1 MTPEWRF
8 AASKYAT
15 AGIHLVNREKCS
27 FARGEMRKNEHPAEE
42 SDKANDRRL
51 ATGSKEFTLLKL
63 KRLQILG
70 FKSFCDR
77 TELKFHG
84 DGVAAIIGPNGCGK
98 SNISDAISWVL
109 GEQSAKT
116 LRGARMEDVI
126 FAGTRDRK
134 PTGMAEV
141 SLTLIDPEVYAGAD
155 ANAAPEIDIQDE
167 MPEPEAH
174 VTDDWD
180 EAAIRAHNAAETE
193 QAVEDAQPGKME
205 EVEVPRSKINTIAIA
220 FPDDEPIFA
229 LPAHTVSAPPA
240 NAPVGTAAP
249 HVVLKI
255 RRRKFN
261 QQQFRHGEI
270 VVTRRLFRSGDSEYL
285 LNGKL
290 CRLRDIQ
297 ELFMGTGLGPE
308 SYALIEQGRIG
319 QILSSRPTDRRA
331 ILEEAAGITKFKTK
345 KRLAEARL
353 EDAKLNLNRVND
365 IFEEVTRQMNS
376 LKRQASKAERYARLR
391 EEMRAKLRV
400 VLASKFAAL
409 EQESAEIDTQLN
421 VLADEMRHRSEEVQ
435 QLEGEHDERQ
445 QRGYSIEAELREN
458 RDRIAQIAM
467 EIDRAHARRR
477 HNEERCA
484 ELLVRSASAEAEL
497 AQARHRLTAL
507 EAERESNRQILESAA
522 ADLAAAQSDLALCQ
536 QEAAAAATGLAEIE
550 RQQEES
556 RVMIFD
562 IVSSASRLRNQ
573 LAQAE
578 ERLAGADREARRL
591 DAEIQNANTQVEAFG
606 GQRGQLALEFETITQ
621 KAAAISEE
629 ISQLRRLIEAKKA
642 EEVQRK
648 ANLDVLR
655 AEYATALGK
664 KGSLE
669 AVIAEHG
676 YSTES
681 VRRLFQSGVMQSG
694 LAPVG
699 VLADFLEVE
708 PHYERVVEDF
718 LRDELNYIVVK
729 SWDAADEGLRML
741 RTDVD
746 GRATFLVHPEDSQ
759 AKFSFVLDE
768 AAHAAPP
775 AAQILPL
782 KNTIRVLDG
791 FGKSLEVI
799 LPKLRDG
806 YIVPESDVARGLAL
820 ENPDA
825 FFLSQAG
832 ECFHNVT
839 VTGGKQRSEGPLSMK
854 RELREVM
861 RQVEELERALRDEE
875 TRVMTLGREIKELT
889 SLLER
894 LEGEKRDA
902 EHQAMTSGHMLR
914 QLESEMARVSERL
927 NVAQMEL
934 SRLAAERAEQE
945 GILCARQSDIENFEL
960 KRLEIEQQM
969 AAAQTTLVVLR
980 QRREESAQTTSQHAA
995 RVATLEERHRSAAAV
1010 LQRIEGLFVEMD
1022 ERVHTLTSQIEGAA
1036 AEKLQRESENAQLAQ
1051 QVEEFEAERNASQ
1064 AREGLLQF
1072 ESEQLRARIA
1082 EIDESLKASRA
1093 LLDQARDRRGE
1104 LSAAAAKLQSDVQY
1118 MSETCLNELG
1128 MERAALMA
1136 DTSLPIVTGDELAIE
1151 DQMYRDMRAKLEGMG
1166 PVNMM
1171 ALEEYKETAERH
1183 AFLETQRKDLIS
1195 SIENTTATIKEIDQI
1210 SRQKFEEAFHKINE
1224 NFQATFKK
1232 LFGGG
1237 HAFMK
1242 LTDEENSA
1250 ESGIDVVAS
1259 PPGKRLQSV
1268 LLLSG
1273 GEKALTALA
1282 LLVGIFQYAPS
1293 PFCILDEVDA
1303 PLDEANVGRFTE
1315 LVKEMSVQ
1323 TQFVLITHSKKTM
1336 SIAPV
1341 LYGVTMQ
1348 EPGVSKLVSVRFGAQ

>member
-1 MTPEWRF
+1 M
-8 AASKYAT
+8 
-15 AGIHLVNREKCS
+15 
-27 FARGEMRKNEHPAEE
+27 
-42 SDKANDRRL
+42 
-51 ATGSKEFTLLKL
+51 LKL

-77 TELKFHG
+77 TDLKFQG
-84 DGVAAIIGPNGCGK
+84 EGVAAIIGPNGCGK
-98 SNISDAISWVL
+98 SNIADAISWVL

-116 LRGARMEDVI
+116 LRGSRMEDVI

-141 SLTLIDPEVYAGAD
+141 SLTLIDPEEYPGPDAD
-155 ANAAPEIDIQDE
+155 APTEIDIQE
-167 MPEPEAH
+167 ELPVVSMASSSMACSSIAGSPVPSKHAE
-174 VTDDWD
+174 DWD
-180 EAAIRAHNAAETE
+180 EAAIRARAAAETE
-193 QAVEDAQPGKME
+193 TAVEEAQPSRTE
-205 EVEVPRSKINTIAIA
+205 EVEIPRSKVTTIAVA
-220 FPDDEPIFA
+220 FPDDEPVFA
-229 LPAHTVSAPPA
+229 LPAHNIALTASSTVAPQ
-240 NAPVGTAAP
+240 VL
-249 HVVLKI
+249 LKI

-261 QQQFRHGEI
+261 QQQFHAGEI

-297 ELFMGTGLGPE
+297 DLFMGTGLGPE
-308 SYALIEQGRIG
+308 TYALIEQGRIG

-353 EDAKLNLNRVND
+353 EDAKLNLARVND

-376 LKRQASKAERYARLR
+376 LKRQASKAERFAKLR
-391 EEMRAKLRV
+391 DEMRAELRV
-400 VLASKFAAL
+400 VLASKFVAI
-409 EQESAEIDTQLN
+409 EHESAELDAQLDA
-421 VLADEMRHRSEEVQ
+421 LAKDMQERSASVQ
-435 QLEGEHDERQ
+435 QLESEHSESTE
-445 QRGYSIEAELREN
+445 RGYAIEAELREN
-458 RDRIAQIAM
+458 RDRLSQLAM
-467 EIDRAHARRR
+467 EIDRAAARRR
-477 HNEERCA
+477 HNDERCA
-484 ELLVRSASAEAEL
+484 ELVVRSASAEAEL
-497 AQARHRLTAL
+497 AQARHRLSSL
-507 EAERESNRQILESAA
+507 ESERDSNRQMLESAA
-522 ADLAAAQSDLALCQ
+522 VDLAAAQQDLALSQ
-536 QEAAAAATGLAEIE
+536 LEASAAATALAELE
-550 RQQEES
+550 HQQEES
-556 RVMIFD
+556 RVAIFD
-562 IVSSASRLRNQ
+562 TVSSVSRLRNQ

-578 ERLAGADREARRL
+578 ERMAGADREARRL
-591 DAEIQNANTQVEAFG
+591 ETEITSANSQVEAFG
-606 GQRGQLALEFETITQ
+606 GQRGQLALEFETVTQ
-621 KAAAISEE
+621 RVAGIGEE
-629 ISQLRRLIEAKKA
+629 ISQLRRLIESKRLEETSAKT
-642 EEVQRK
+642 
-648 ANLDVLR
+648 NLDGLR
-655 AEYATALGK
+655 AEFATALGK

-708 PHYERVVEDF
+708 PRFEHVVEDF

-729 SWDAADEGLRML
+729 SWDAADEGLRLL
-741 RTDVD
+741 RSDVD

-759 AKFSFVLDE
+759 AKFSFLVDE
-768 AAHAAPP
+768 AAHCAPLT
-775 AAQILPL
+775 ASIVPL

-806 YIVPESDVARGLAL
+806 YIVPGSDTARGLAL

-825 FFLSQAG
+825 FFLSQSG

-839 VTGGKQRSEGPLSMK
+839 VTGGKQRAEGPLSMK
-854 RELREVM
+854 RELREAL
-861 RQVEELERALRDEE
+861 RQLEDLQRALRDEE
-875 TRVMTLGREIKELT
+875 MRVLTLGREIKELT

-894 LEGEKRDA
+894 LDGERREA
-902 EHQAMTSGHMLR
+902 ERQTMTSGHMLQ
-914 QLESEMARVSERL
+914 QLDAEMARVTER
-927 NVAQMEL
+927 VSISRAEL
-934 SRLAAERAEQE
+934 HRLAAERAEQE
-945 GILCARQSDIENFEL
+945 SILTVRQAEIAA
-960 KRLEIEQQM
+960 LEQTRSQLEQQI
-969 AAAQTTLVVLR
+969 AAAQESLGALR
-980 QRREESAQTTSQHAA
+980 QRREDAAQASSQRVA
-995 RVATLEERHRSAAAV
+995 RVAALEERHRSATAV
-1010 LQRIEGLFVEMD
+1010 LGRIDSLFIEMGD
-1022 ERVHTLTSQIEGAA
+1022 RVRALVSQIEGAA
-1036 AEKLQRESENAQLAQ
+1036 TEKLQRETENLRLEQ
-1051 QVEEFEAERNASQ
+1051 QTVDFEDERNAGQ

-1072 ESEQLRARIA
+1072 EKDQLRARLS
-1082 EIDESLKASRA
+1082 EIDELLRGARQ
-1093 LLDQARDRRGE
+1093 LLDQARDSRGE
-1104 LSAAAAKLQSDVQY
+1104 LQAAAAKLQADEMY
-1118 MSETCLNELG
+1118 MAETCLNELG
-1128 MERAALMA
+1128 VERPALMA
-1136 DTSLPIVTGDELAIE
+1136 DTAIALVSGEELAAR
-1151 DQMYRDMRAKLEGMG
+1151 DQSYRQMRTKLDAMG

-1171 ALEEYKETAERH
+1171 ALEEYKESAERH
-1183 AFLETQRKDLIS
+1183 TFLETQRKDLIS
-1195 SIENTTATIKEIDQI
+1195 SIENTTATIREIDEV
-1210 SRQKFEEAFHKINE
+1210 SRQKFQEAFAKINE
-1224 NFQATFKK
+1224 NFQGTFKK

-1282 LLVGIFQYAPS
+1282 LLVGIFQYTPS

-1303 PLDEANVGRFTE
+1303 PLDEANIGRFTDM
-1315 LVKEMSVQ
+1315 VKELSLQ

-1348 EPGVSKLVSVRFGAQ
+1348 EPGVSKLVSVRFGAA

>member
-1 MTPEWRF
+1 
-8 AASKYAT
+8 
-15 AGIHLVNREKCS
+15 
-27 FARGEMRKNEHPAEE
+27 
-42 SDKANDRRL
+42 
-51 ATGSKEFTLLKL
+51 LLKL

-116 LRGARMEDVI
+116 LRGSRMEDVI

-141 SLTLIDPEVYAGAD
+141 SLTLIDPEAYGGAD
-155 ANAAPEIDIQDE
+155 ANAATEIDIQDD
-167 MPEPEAH
+167 MPEPAEAH
-174 VTDDWD
+174 VADEWD
-180 EAAIRAHNAAETE
+180 EAAIRTRAAQETE
-193 QAVEDAQPGKME
+193 LAVEEAQPGRTE
-205 EVEVPRSKINTIAIA
+205 EVEIPRSKINTNAIA
-220 FPDDEPIFA
+220 FPEDEPIFA
-229 LPAHTVSAPPA
+229 LPAHNVTAPA
-240 NAPVGTAAP
+240 AGAAVGTVPP

-261 QQQFRHGEI
+261 QQQFRAGEI

-353 EDAKLNLNRVND
+353 EDAKLNLARVND

-376 LKRQASKAERYARLR
+376 LKRQASKAERYAKLR
-391 EEMRAKLRV
+391 DEMRAKLRL
-400 VLASKFAAL
+400 VLASKFAAI
-409 EQESAEIDTQLN
+409 EQESAELDAQLN
-421 VLADEMRHRSEEVQ
+421 ALGEEMEHRSEEVR
-435 QLEGEHDERQ
+435 QLEGEHSERT
-445 QRGYSIEAELREN
+445 QRGYAIETELREN
-458 RDRIAQIAM
+458 RERISQIAL

-484 ELLVRSASAEAEL
+484 ELMVRAASAEAEL
-497 AQARHRLTAL
+497 AQAQHRLATL
-507 EAERESNRQILESAA
+507 ESERESNRQILESAA
-522 ADLAAAQSDLALCQ
+522 ADLASAQSDLALCQ
-536 QEAAAAATGLAEIE
+536 QDAATAAASLAEIE

-556 RVMIFD
+556 RVAIFD
-562 IVSSASRLRNQ
+562 TVSAASRLRNQ

-591 DAEIQNANTQVEAFG
+591 ETEISNANAQVEAFG
-606 GQRGQLALEFETITQ
+606 GQRGQLALEFESVTQRVSGIT
-621 KAAAISEE
+621 EE
-629 ISQLRRLIEAKKA
+629 ISQLRRLIESKRLEETRAKT
-642 EEVQRK
+642 
-648 ANLDVLR
+648 NLDVLR
-655 AEYATALGK
+655 AEYATAVGK

-681 VRRLFQSGVMQSG
+681 VRRLFQSGVMQGG

-708 PHYERVVEDF
+708 PRYERVVEDF

-746 GRATFLVHPEDSQ
+746 GRATFLVHPEDAQ

-768 AAHAAPP
+768 AAHCAPP
-775 AAQILPL
+775 AAQIVPL
-782 KNTIRVLDG
+782 KNTIRVLNG

-806 YIVPESDVARGLAL
+806 YIVPESNVARGLAL

-825 FFLSQAG
+825 FFLSQGG

-839 VTGGKQRSEGPLSMK
+839 VTGGKQRAEGPLSMK
-854 RELREVM
+854 RELREVT
-861 RQVEELERALRDEE
+861 RQLEDLERALREEE
-875 TRVMTLGREIKELT
+875 TRVLTLGREIKELS

-894 LEGEKRDA
+894 LDGEKREA
-902 EHQAMTSGHMLR
+902 EHQVMTSGHMLQ
-914 QLESEMARVSERL
+914 QLDAEMARVSERL
-927 NVAQMEL
+927 SVAQLEL
-934 SRLAAERAEQE
+934 RRLAAERAEQE
-945 GILCARQSDIENFEL
+945 GILCARQS
-960 KRLEIEQQM
+960 EIETMDLRRIELEQLI
-969 AAAQTTLVVLR
+969 ASAQESLTLLR

-1010 LQRIEGLFVEMD
+1010 LQRIESLFLEMG
-1022 ERVHTLTSQIEGAA
+1022 ERVHALESQIEGAA
-1036 AEKLQRESENAQLAQ
+1036 AEKVQREAENEQLAQ
-1051 QVEEFEAERNASQ
+1051 SAADLDAERNAAQ
-1064 AREGLLQF
+1064 TRDGLLQF
-1072 ESEQLRARIA
+1072 ETEQLRARLN
-1082 EIDESLKASRA
+1082 EIDDLLRNSRL

-1104 LSAAAAKLQSDVQY
+1104 LSAAAAKLQSDAQY

-1128 MERAALMA
+1128 VERTALMD
-1136 DTSLPIVTGDELAIE
+1136 DTTLTAVTGEQLAAE
-1151 DQMYRDMRAKLEGMG
+1151 DQLYREMRAKLEAMG

-1183 AFLETQRKDLIS
+1183 GFLETQRKDLIS
-1195 SIENTTATIKEIDQI
+1195 SIENTTATIREIDQI
-1210 SRQKFEEAFHKINE
+1210 SRQKFEEAFNRINE

-1303 PLDEANVGRFTE
+1303 PLDEANIGRFTD

-1348 EPGVSKLVSVRFGAQ
+1348 EPGVSKLVSVRFGAQA

>member
-1 MTPEWRF
+1 M
-8 AASKYAT
+8 
-15 AGIHLVNREKCS
+15 
-27 FARGEMRKNEHPAEE
+27 
-42 SDKANDRRL
+42 
-51 ATGSKEFTLLKL
+51 LKL

-77 TELKFHG
+77 TDLKFHG
-84 DGVAAIIGPNGCGK
+84 DGIAAIIGPNGCGK
-98 SNISDAISWVL
+98 SNIADAISWVL

-116 LRGARMEDVI
+116 LRGSRMEDVI

-141 SLTLIDPEVYAGAD
+141 SLTLIDPEEYPGPDAGA
-155 ANAAPEIDIQDE
+155 PTEIDIQDDL
-167 MPEPEAH
+167 PVSAEASRRPAQ
-174 VTDDWD
+174 DWD
-180 EAAIRAHNAAETE
+180 EAAVRARAAEETDR
-193 QAVEDAQPGKME
+193 AVEEAQPGKTE
-205 EVEVPRSKINTIAIA
+205 EVEVPRSNVDMLAVA
-220 FPDDEPIFA
+220 FPDDEPVFA
-229 LPAHTVSAPPA
+229 LPVHAIVPLATSAAVSGA
-240 NAPVGTAAP
+240 TQ
-249 HVVLKI
+249 VVLKI

-261 QQQFRHGEI
+261 QQQFRAGEI

-308 SYALIEQGRIG
+308 TYALIEQGRIG

-353 EDAKLNLNRVND
+353 EDAKLNLARVND
-365 IFEEVTRQMNS
+365 IFDEVTRQMNS
-376 LKRQASKAERYARLR
+376 LKRQASKAERYAKLR
-391 EEMRAKLRV
+391 DEMRAQLRV
-400 VLASKFAAL
+400 VLASKFAAI
-409 EQESAEIDTQLN
+409 EQESVELDTQLN
-421 VLADEMRHRSEEVQ
+421 ALAEDMQHRAGSVR
-435 QLEGEHDERQ
+435 QLESEHGEGTE
-445 QRGYSIEAELREN
+445 RGYAIETELCEN
-458 RDRIAQIAM
+458 RERLSQIDL
-467 EIDRAHARRR
+467 EIDRASARRR
-477 HNEERCA
+477 HNQERCA
-484 ELLVRSASAEAEL
+484 ELVVRSASAEAEL

-507 EAERESNRQILESAA
+507 EAERDSNRQVLESAA
-522 ADLAAAQSDLALCQ
+522 ADLAAAQHELALSQ
-536 QEAAAAATGLAEIE
+536 QEAAAAATALAELE
-550 RQQEES
+550 HQQEES
-556 RVMIFD
+556 RVAIFD
-562 IVSSASRLRNQ
+562 TVSAASRLRNQ

-591 DAEIQNANTQVEAFG
+591 QTEITSANLQVEAFG

-621 KAAAISEE
+621 RVAGITEE
-629 ISQLRRLIEAKKA
+629 ISQLRRLLETKRLEETKAKTH
-642 EEVQRK
+642 
-648 ANLDVLR
+648 LDLLR
-655 AEYATALGK
+655 AEFATALGK

-708 PHYERVVEDF
+708 PRFERVVEDF

-729 SWDAADEGLRML
+729 SWDAADEGLRLL
-741 RTDVD
+741 RSDVD
-746 GRATFLVHPEDSQ
+746 GRATFLVHPEDAQ
-759 AKFSFVLDE
+759 AKFSFILDE
-768 AAHAAPP
+768 AAHCAPP
-775 AAQILPL
+775 TASIVPL
-782 KNTIRVLDG
+782 KSTIRVLDG

-806 YIVPESDVARGLAL
+806 YIVPGSDTARGLAL

-825 FFLSQAG
+825 FFLSQTG

-839 VTGGKQRSEGPLSMK
+839 VTGGKQRAEGPLSMK
-854 RELREVM
+854 RELREVL
-861 RQVEELERALRDEE
+861 RQLEDLERALREE
-875 TRVMTLGREIKELT
+875 EMRVLTLGREIKDFT

-894 LEGEKRDA
+894 LDAEKREA
-902 EHQAMTSGHMLR
+902 EHQSMTSGHMLQ
-914 QLESEMARVSERL
+914 QLDSEMARVSER
-927 NVAQMEL
+927 VSVSQAEL
-934 SRLAAERAEQE
+934 QRLSAERSEQE
-945 GILCARQSDIENFEL
+945 SIVAARH
-960 KRLEIEQQM
+960 LEIAALEQTRAELEQQI
-969 AAAQTTLVVLR
+969 ATAQESLGALR
-980 QRREESAQTTSQHAA
+980 QRREDAAQASSQRVA
-995 RVATLEERHRSAAAV
+995 RVAALEERHRSATAV
-1010 LQRIEGLFVEMD
+1010 LGRIDSLFAEMS
-1022 ERVHTLTSQIEGAA
+1022 ERLHTLVSQIEAAA
-1036 AEKLQRESENAQLAQ
+1036 AEKLQRETENLQL
-1051 QVEEFEAERNASQ
+1051 EEQAADFVAERNVGQ

-1072 ESEQLRARIA
+1072 EKDQLRARLS
-1082 EIDESLKASRA
+1082 EIDELLRHARQ

-1104 LSAAAAKLQSDVQY
+1104 LQAAAAKLRADAMY
-1118 MSETCLNELG
+1118 MADTCLNELG
-1128 MERAALMA
+1128 VEHAALLA
-1136 DTSLPIVTGDELAIE
+1136 DTTIGIVAGEELVAC
-1151 DQMYRDMRAKLEGMG
+1151 DQAHREMRAKLEAMG

-1171 ALEEYKETAERH
+1171 ALEEYRETAERH
-1183 AFLETQRKDLIS
+1183 GFLDGQRKDLIS
-1195 SIENTTATIKEIDQI
+1195 SIENTTATIREIDEV
-1210 SRQKFEEAFHKINE
+1210 SRQKFKEAFTKINE
-1224 NFQATFKK
+1224 NFGVTFKK

-1282 LLVGIFQYAPS
+1282 LLVGIFQYTPS

-1303 PLDEANVGRFTE
+1303 PLDEANIGRFTE
-1315 LVKEMSVQ
+1315 LVKEMSIK

-1348 EPGVSKLVSVRFGAQ
+1348 EPGVSKLVSVRFGAA

>member
-1 MTPEWRF
+1 M
-8 AASKYAT
+8 
-15 AGIHLVNREKCS
+15 
-27 FARGEMRKNEHPAEE
+27 
-42 SDKANDRRL
+42 
-51 ATGSKEFTLLKL
+51 LKL

-116 LRGARMEDVI
+116 LRGSRMEDVI

-155 ANAAPEIDIQDE
+155 ASVATEIDIQDE
-167 MPEPEAH
+167 MPEGTAH

-180 EAAIRAHNAAETE
+180 EAAIRSRAAEDTE
-193 QAVEDAQPGKME
+193 QAVEDAQPGKTE
-205 EVEVPRSKINTIAIA
+205 EVEVPRSKVNTIAVA

-229 LPAHTVSAPPA
+229 LPAHNVTAPVA
-240 NAPVGTAAP
+240 SQAVGTAAP
-249 HVVLKI
+249 YVMLKI

-261 QQQFRHGEI
+261 QQQFGAGEI

-353 EDAKLNLNRVND
+353 EDAKLNLARVND
-365 IFEEVTRQMNS
+365 IFDEVTRQMNS

-400 VLASKFAAL
+400 VLASKFTAI
-409 EQESAEIDTQLN
+409 EVESKEIEGQLN
-421 VLADEMRHRSEEVQ
+421 ALADEMRTRGEEVQ
-435 QLEGEHDERQ
+435 RLEGEHTEGT
-445 QRGYSIEAELREN
+445 QRGYSIETELREN
-458 RDRIAQIAM
+458 RDRISQIAM
-467 EIDRAHARRR
+467 EIDRAQARRR

-484 ELLVRSASAEAEL
+484 ELLVRSASAETEL
-497 AQARHRLTAL
+497 GQARHRLTAL
-507 EAERESNRQILESAA
+507 EAEQESNRQTLESAA
-522 ADLAAAQSDLALCQ
+522 ADVAAAQADLALCK
-536 QEAAAAATGLAEIE
+536 QEAASAAASLAEIE

-556 RVMIFD
+556 RVAMFD
-562 IVSSASRLRNQ
+562 TVSSASRLRNQ

-578 ERLAGADREARRL
+578 ERLAGADRESRRL
-591 DAEIQNANTQVEAFG
+591 ETEISNANLQVEAFG
-606 GQRGQLALEFETITQ
+606 GQRGQLALEFEGVTQRVSGIT
-621 KAAAISEE
+621 EE
-629 ISQLRRLIEAKKA
+629 ISQLRRLIESKKLDETRAKS
-642 EEVQRK
+642 
-648 ANLDVLR
+648 NLDVLR

-694 LAPVG
+694 FAPVG

-708 PHYERVVEDF
+708 PKYERVVEDF

-746 GRATFLVHPEDSQ
+746 GRATFLVHPEDAQ
-759 AKFSFVLDE
+759 AKFSFVLNE
-768 AAHAAPP
+768 AAHCAPP
-775 AAQILPL
+775 AEQIVPL
-782 KNTIRVLDG
+782 KHTIRVLDG

-806 YIVPESDVARGLAL
+806 YIVPQADVARGLAL

-839 VTGGKQRSEGPLSMK
+839 VTGGKQRAEGPLSMK
-854 RELREVM
+854 RELREVL
-861 RQVEELERALRDEE
+861 RQLDDLERALRDEE
-875 TRVMTLGREIKELT
+875 TRVLTLGREIKEL
-889 SLLER
+889 SALLER
-894 LEGEKRDA
+894 LDGEKREA
-902 EHQAMTSGHMLR
+902 ENQVMTSRHMLQ
-914 QLESEMARVSERL
+914 QLDSEMSRVAERLRVSQFDL
-927 NVAQMEL
+927 Q
-934 SRLAAERAEQE
+934 RLAAERAEQE
-945 GILCARQSDIENFEL
+945 NIIAARMSDIAG
-960 KRLEIEQQM
+960 LEERRIAIEQQIS
-969 AAAQTTLVVLR
+969 AAQESLVVLR
-980 QRREESAQTTSQHAA
+980 TRREESAQTSAQHAA

-1010 LQRIEGLFVEMD
+1010 LQRIESLTLELD
-1022 ERVHTLTSQIEGAA
+1022 QRLQTLTSQIEGAA
-1036 AEKLQRESENAQLAQ
+1036 AEKLQREGENEQLAQ
-1051 QVEEFEAERNASQ
+1051 HAADLEAERNAAQ
-1064 AREGLLQF
+1064 VREGLLQF
-1072 ESEQLRARIA
+1072 ESEQLRARLG
-1082 EIDESLKASRA
+1082 EIEESLRNGRL
-1093 LLDQARDRRGE
+1093 LLDQARDRRGD
-1104 LSAAAAKLQSDVQY
+1104 LSAASAKLESDAQY
-1118 MSETCLNELG
+1118 MSQTCLNELG
-1128 MERAALMA
+1128 VERADLMA
-1136 DTSLPIVTGDELAIE
+1136 DTTFAMVSGEELEAE
-1151 DQMYRDMRAKLEGMG
+1151 DQLYREMRTKLEAMG

-1183 AFLETQRKDLIS
+1183 SFLETQRKDLIS
-1195 SIENTTATIKEIDQI
+1195 SIENTTATIREIDQI
-1210 SRQKFEEAFHKINE
+1210 SRQKFEEAFARINE
-1224 NFQATFKK
+1224 NFQMTFKK

-1242 LTDEENSA
+1242 LTDEDNSA

-1303 PLDEANVGRFTE
+1303 PLDEANIGRFTE

>member
-1 MTPEWRF
+1 
-8 AASKYAT
+8 
-15 AGIHLVNREKCS
+15 
-27 FARGEMRKNEHPAEE
+27 
-42 SDKANDRRL
+42 
-51 ATGSKEFTLLKL
+51 LLKL
-63 KRLQILG
+63 KKLQILG

-98 SNISDAISWVL
+98 SNISDSISWVL

-116 LRGARMEDVI
+116 LRGSRMEDVI

-141 SLTLIDPEVYAGAD
+141 SLTLIDPEIYKGAD
-155 ANAAPEIDIQDE
+155 ANAATEVDIQDD
-167 MPEPEAH
+167 MPVESDAVAPSLSRSVRQDGSSDPESH
-174 VTDDWD
+174 ITDDWD
-180 EAAIRAHNAAETE
+180 EATIRSKAAADTE
-193 QAVEDAQPGKME
+193 QAVEDAQPGKTE
-205 EVEVPRSKINTIAIA
+205 EVEIPRSKVNINAIA
-220 FPDDEPIFA
+220 FPDDEPMFA
-229 LPAHTVSAPPA
+229 MPAHSVMAPA
-240 NAPVGTAAP
+240 AGASIGTAAP

-261 QQQFRHGEI
+261 QQQFHRGEI

-353 EDAKLNLNRVND
+353 EDAKLNLARVND
-365 IFEEVTRQMNS
+365 IFDEVTRQMNS

-391 EEMRAKLRV
+391 DEMRAKLRV
-400 VLASKFAAL
+400 VLASKFSAI
-409 EQESAEIDTQLN
+409 EHESAELDAQLN
-421 VLADEMRHRSEEVQ
+421 TLAEEMRHRSEEVQ
-435 QLEGEHDERQ
+435 QLEAEHADRT
-445 QRGYSIEAELREN
+445 QRGYAIETELREN
-458 RDRIAQIAM
+458 RERISQIAL

-484 ELLVRSASAEAEL
+484 ELLVRSASADAEL

-507 EAERESNRQILESAA
+507 EAEQESNRQILESAA

-536 QEAAAAATGLAEIE
+536 QDAAAAAASLAEIE

-556 RVMIFD
+556 RVSIFD
-562 IVSSASRLRNQ
+562 TVSAASRLRNQ

-578 ERLAGADREARRL
+578 ERLAGVDRETRRL
-591 DAEIQNANTQVEAFG
+591 EAEISNANTQLEAFG
-606 GQRGQLALEFETITQ
+606 GQRGQLALEFENIRQRAEGIT
-621 KAAAISEE
+621 EE
-629 ISQLRRLIEAKKA
+629 ISQVRRLIESKKLEETHAKT
-642 EEVQRK
+642 
-648 ANLDVLR
+648 NLDVLR
-655 AEYATALGK
+655 AEFATAMGK
-664 KGSLE
+664 RSSLE

-708 PHYERVVEDF
+708 PKHERVVEDF

-768 AAHAAPP
+768 AAHSAPA
-775 AAQILPL
+775 AAQIMPL
-782 KNTIRVLDG
+782 KHAIRVLNG
-791 FGKSLEVI
+791 FGRSLEVI

-806 YIVPESDVARGLAL
+806 YIVPESQAARGLAL

-825 FFLSQAG
+825 FFLSQSG

-839 VTGGKQRSEGPLSMK
+839 VTGGKQRAEGPLSMK
-854 RELREVM
+854 RELREVL
-861 RQVEELERALRDEE
+861 RQTEDLERALRDEE
-875 TRVMTLGREIKELT
+875 TRVLTLGREIKELS

-894 LEGEKRDA
+894 LEGEKREA
-902 EHQAMTSGHMLR
+902 EHQAMTSGHMLQ
-914 QLESEMARVSERL
+914 QLDAEMARVSERL
-927 NVAQMEL
+927 NVAQL
-934 SRLAAERAEQE
+934 DLRRLASERSEQE
-945 GILCARQSDIENFEL
+945 GILCARQSKIEVLDLQRMEL
-960 KRLEIEQQM
+960 EQRI
-969 AAAQTTLVVLR
+969 ASAQETLTALR

-1010 LQRIEGLFVEMD
+1010 LQRIESLFAEMG
-1022 ERVHTLTSQIEGAA
+1022 ERVHTLESQIEAAA
-1036 AEKLQRESENAQLAQ
+1036 AEKLQREAENEQLAQ
-1051 QVEEFEAERNASQ
+1051 QAADLDAERNAAQ
-1064 AREGLLQF
+1064 TRDGLLQF
-1072 ESEQLRARIA
+1072 ETEQLRARLT
-1082 EIDESLKASRA
+1082 EIDDLLRNSRQ

-1104 LSAAAAKLQSDVQY
+1104 LSAAAAKLQSDAQY
-1118 MSETCLNELG
+1118 MSETCLNELSI
-1128 MERAALMA
+1128 ERAALMG
-1136 DTSLPIVTGDELAIE
+1136 DMTLPIVSGDELAAE
-1151 DQMYRDMRAKLEGMG
+1151 DQLYRDMRAKLEAMG

-1183 AFLETQRKDLIS
+1183 AFLDTQRKDLIA

-1210 SRQKFEEAFHKINE
+1210 SKQKFDEAFTKINE

-1303 PLDEANVGRFTE
+1303 PLDEANIGRFTD

-1348 EPGVSKLVSVRFGAQ
+1348 EPGVSKLVSVRFGNA